1 MHINSKCNAGDIV
14 IHTNPYGVTPGLN
27 TSTNQIIPV
36 RFQDKALVVQP
47 PYKNKDLRI
56 TAIDIMINNT
66 KLTIKARNFQVVV

>member
-14 IHTNPYGVTPGLN
+14 VNTNPFGVVPGLN

-36 RFQDKALVVQP
+36 HFNDKALVVQP

-66 KLTIKARNFQVVV
+66 KLTIKAKNFQVVV

>member
-14 IHTNPYGVTPGLN
+14 VNTNPFGVVPGLN

-36 RFQDKALVVQP
+36 HFNDKALVVQP

-66 KLTIKARNFQVVV
+66 KLTIKAKNFQVMV

>member
-14 IHTNPYGVTPGLN
+14 VNTNPYGVVPGLN

-36 RFQDKALVVQP
+36 RFQDKSLVVQP

-66 KLTIKARNFQVVV
+66 KLTIKASSFQVVV

>member
-14 IHTNPYGVTPGLN
+14 VNTNPFGVVPGLN

-66 KLTIKARNFQVVV
+66 KLTIKASSFQVVV

>member
-14 IHTNPYGVTPGLN
+14 VNTNPFGVVPGLN

-47 PYKNKDLRI
+47 PYKNKNLRI
-56 TAIDIMINNT
+56 TAIYIMINNT
-66 KLTIKARNFQVVV
+66 KLTIKAKNFQVVV

>member
-14 IHTNPYGVTPGLN
+14 INTNPYGVVPGLN

-36 RFQDKALVVQP
+36 HFNDKALVVQP

-66 KLTIKARNFQVVV
+66 KLTIKASSFQVVV